1 MPALAGTGGEGYLNF
16 RMGIELTSLTGHL
29 LVAMPQMRDERFARS
44 VVFMCMHNEGGAMGL
59 VINKLIDSLTLPSL
73 LGQLGIEGAAIS
85 ERTPVHFGG
94 PVEAHH
100 GFVLHSADYVE
111 DCTLVVEG
119 GVALT
124 ASLEILRAIA
134 QGKGPRHNFL
144 ALGYAEWGAGQLD
157 HELHANDWLHVE
169 ADEAILFD
177 AALKDKWRQAL
188 DKLGVSPGALSSEAG
203 HA

>member
-1 MPALAGTGGEGYLNF
+1 M
-16 RMGIELTSLTGHL
+16 ISLSGQL
-29 LVAMPQMRDERFARS
+29 LIAMPQMQDPRFSRA
-44 VVFMCMHNEGGAMGL
+44 VIFMCMHNEGGAMGL

-73 LGQLGIEGAAIS
+73 LDQLGIEGSAIS
-85 ERTPVHFGG
+85 VKTPVHFGG

-124 ASLEILRAIA
+124 ASLGILRAMA
-134 QGKGPRHNFL
+134 DGKGPRHSFL
-144 ALGYAEWGAGQLD
+144 ALGYAGWGPGQLD
-157 HELHANDWLHVE
+157 RELQANGWLHVQS
-169 ADEAILFD
+169 DETILFD
-177 AALKDKWRQAL
+177 AALQDKWLKAL
-188 DKLGVSPGALSSEAG
+188 GKIGISPVALSSEAG